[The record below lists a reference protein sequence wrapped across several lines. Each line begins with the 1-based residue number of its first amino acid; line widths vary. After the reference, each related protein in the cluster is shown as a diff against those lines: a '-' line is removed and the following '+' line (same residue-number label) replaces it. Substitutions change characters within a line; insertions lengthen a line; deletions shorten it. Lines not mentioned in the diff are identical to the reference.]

1 MQLRRKPS
9 EQAEVAAESM
19 NDIMFF
25 LMLFFLIIST
35 LANPNV
41 VKLALPTAAVSK
53 QMTKQP
59 IIISVRPKEGAIGTE
74 AAPEYYIDKEVVTEE
89 DLKKKLQADLQGVTD
104 PTIVLRIDKSLTVK
118 DLKGVLMIGQEL
130 KIKMV
135 MASASGGG
143 S

>member
-1 MQLRRKPS
+1 MQLRRRPS
-9 EQAEVAAESM
+9 EHAEVAAESM

-41 VKLALPTAAVSK
+41 VQLALPVAKASK
-53 QMTKQP
+53 QMNKQP
-59 IIISVRPKEGAIGTE
+59 VVVSAINEEGI
-74 AAPEYYIDKEVVTEE
+74 PRYYIGNDKNAKIASEE
-89 DLKKKLQADLQGVTD
+89 ELESRLKAEISKAEDA
-104 PTIVLRIDKSLTVK
+104 TIVLRIDHSLTVK
-118 DLKGVLMIGQEL
+118 DLKEVLAVGEKL

-135 MASASGGG
+135 MATTSAG

>member
-41 VKLALPTAAVSK
+41 VKLALPSATASK
-53 QMTKQP
+53 QMNKQP
-59 IIISVRPKEGAIGTE
+59 VVVSVALKEDGKT
-74 AAPEYYIDKEVVTEE
+74 PQYYIAKEPVTIEQLEE
-89 DLKKKLQADLQGVTD
+89 HLREDIKKAEDA
-104 PTIVLRIDKSLTVK
+104 TIVLRMDKALTVK
-118 DLKGVLMIGQEL
+118 DLKEVLMVGQKL

-135 MASASGGG
+135 MASASAG

>member
-41 VKLALPTAAVSK
+41 VKLSLPTAAVSK
-53 QMTKQP
+53 QMNKQP
-59 IIISVRPKEGAIGTE
+59 IIISVKPKEGTFGENQIS
-74 AAPEYYIDKEVVTEE
+74 EYYIDKEVVSEE
-89 DLKKKLQADLQGVTD
+89 DLKKKLEINLKGVVD

-118 DLKGVLMIGQEL
+118 DLRSVLMIGQQL

-143 S
+143 G

>member
-1 MQLRRKPS
+1 MQLRRRPS
-9 EQAEVAAESM
+9 EHAEVAAESM

-41 VKLALPTAAVSK
+41 VKLALPNAAVSK
-53 QMTKQP
+53 QMNKQP
-59 IIISVRPKEGAIGTE
+59 VVVSVAPSLADPKTPQYFVA
-74 AAPEYYIDKEVVTEE
+74 KEPVSVEQLEE
-89 DLKKKLQADLQGVTD
+89 HLRQDVSKAEDA
-104 PTIVLRIDKSLTVK
+104 TIVLRIDKSLTVK
-118 DLKGVLMIGQEL
+118 DLKEVLMIGQKL

-143 S
+143 G